1 MYMGPKQ
8 AQLIDVAQ
16 RARVAKSTVAAA
28 LRPGGGGK
36 NARVSKATAARIR
49 KIAAELGYRPN
60 VLAAGLRGASTSS
73 VAAVWQFVDLWY
85 HDARI
90 VNQLLARFQADGIA
104 TYQAE
109 HPAQPERLIAVLEN
123 LLERRPDALIIQ
135 WRPDLMD
142 HEGVRQMLQQF
153 KATLA
158 VVPWP
163 VQGMDI
169 DQVVL
174 DRTSAMRQVVRHFA
188 HSGRRR
194 LCVMLHMQDVTDR
207 QKYEVILDECRRTG
221 LEIHDRLLLD
231 LNECISPPED
241 QAGSFLAALQSHFSG
256 AIDVDAILCANDVA
270 EMVVA
275 KFLREQGVR
284 IGQDVALVGL
294 NDPPALALWDP
305 PLAAIDRNH
314 AELQRVIYDLMSRRL
329 AQPQMPPEVR
339 TVQMRMVWRE
349 SAGGVPPAVQS
360 ESPD

>member
-1 MYMGPKQ
+1 MYMGQKQ
-8 AQLIDVAQ
+8 AGLIDVAQ
-16 RARVAKSTVAAA
+16 AARVAKSTVAAA

-109 HPAQPERLIAVLEN
+109 HPAQPERLISVLSN

-142 HEGVRQMLQQF
+142 HEGVRAIVQQF

-163 VQGMDI
+163 VQGMEI
-169 DQVVL
+169 DQVIL
-174 DRTSAMRQVVRHFA
+174 DRTSAFRDVIRHFA
-188 HSGRRR
+188 NSGRRR
-194 LCVMLHMQDVTDR
+194 LCVMLHTQDLTDR
-207 QKYEVILDECRRTG
+207 QKYEVIVDECRRWG
-221 LEIHDRLLLD
+221 LEIHDRMLLD
-231 LNECISPPED
+231 LAGSSAPPED
-241 QAGSFLAALQSHFSG
+241 QAGTFLSAVQQHFPG
-256 AIDVDAILCANDVA
+256 EIDADAILCANDVA

-275 KFLREQGVR
+275 KFLRERGVR
-284 IGQDVALVGL
+284 IGKDVALVGL

-305 PLAAIDRNH
+305 PLATIDRNH

-329 AQPQMPPEVR
+329 ANPQMPPEQR
-339 TVQMRMVWRE
+339 TVHMRMVWRE
-349 SAGGVPPAVQS
+349 SAGGEPPRPQT
-360 ESPD
+360 

>member
-1 MYMGPKQ
+1 MGRRVHKQ

-16 RARVAKSTVAAA
+16 RAQVAKSTVAAA

-109 HPAQPERLIAVLEN
+109 HPAHPARLIAVLEN

-135 WRPDLMD
+135 WRPDLLD
-142 HEGVRQMLQQF
+142 HAGVRRIIQQF

-158 VVPWP
+158 VTPWP
-163 VQGMDI
+163 VQGMAI

-174 DRTSAMRQVVRHFA
+174 DRTSAMRQAIRHFA
-188 HSGRRR
+188 ASGRRR
-194 LCVMLHMQDVTDR
+194 LCVMLHMEDLTDQ
-207 QKYEVILDECRRTG
+207 QKYAAIVDECRRTG
-221 LEIHDRLLLD
+221 MELHDRMLLD
-231 LNECISPPED
+231 LNGGVTPPED
-241 QAGSFLAALQSHFSG
+241 QAGVFLSAMESHFPG
-256 AIDVDAILCANDVA
+256 EIDVDAILCANDVA
-270 EMVVA
+270 EMAVA
-275 KFLREQGVR
+275 KFLRERGVR

-305 PLAAIDRNH
+305 PLASIDRNH
-314 AELQRVIYDLMSRRL
+314 AELQQVIYDLMTQRL
-329 AQPQMPPEVR
+329 ARPEAPPELR
-339 TVQMRMVWRE
+339 TVHMRMKWRE
-349 SAGGVPPAVQS
+349 SAGGKPP
-360 ESPD
+360 ESQT